1 MTRDEIV
8 GKRAGRRATQN
19 KQESRASKAERA
31 GQADVLRKGVSQT
44 DAKNAIKSK

>member
-19 KQESRASKAERA
+19 KQESRAKQNEQGR
-31 GQADVLRKGVSQT
+31 QT
-44 DAKNAIKSK
+44 K